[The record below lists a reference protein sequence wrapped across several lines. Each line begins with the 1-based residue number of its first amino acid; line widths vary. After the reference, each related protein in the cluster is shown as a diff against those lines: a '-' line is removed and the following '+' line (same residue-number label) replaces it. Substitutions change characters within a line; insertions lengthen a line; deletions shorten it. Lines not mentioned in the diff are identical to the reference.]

1 MNHNDINRQCAE
13 ILGWRV
19 YNRKDAPEYYFH
31 TPPGEIQVRIN
42 DFVHPCPDFRNGWN
56 AMKLLKEYANERDF
70 ALCLSEGTKGSC
82 CAEFASRKVNG
93 GYFCDYADTFT
104 EAVALA
110 FLKCFG
116 KDKNND

>member
-13 ILGWRV
+13 AMGWEV
-19 YNRKDAPEYYFH
+19 YEID
-31 TPPGEIQVRIN
+31 GEFWQEN
-42 DFVHPCPDFRNGWN
+42 AEEKHLLEDFCTDWN

-70 ALCLSEGTKGSC
+70 ALCLSEEDKDVC
-82 CAEFASRKVNG
+82 VAEFISRKVNG
-93 GYFCDYADTFT
+93 GYFCDDADTFT

-116 KDKNND
+116 EEKE